1 MEPVWIAISIS
12 ALVVI
17 MVLLLISRRK
27 GNQIINPSNLFVLG
41 MSFVVLGI
49 IFGDERVIG
58 YSIAISIIAMVVIMV
73 LLLISR
79 RKSNQLINP
88 SNLFVLG
95 MSFVVLGIIFG
106 DERVIGYSFIGV
118 GVLLSVIDA
127 IRNRKQ

>member
-1 MEPVWIAISIS
+1 MEPVWIAISIA

-17 MVLLLISRRK
+17 MVLLLISRRRRK
-27 GNQIINPSNLFVLG
+27 QLLNPSNLFVLG

-58 YSIAISIIAMVVIMV
+58 Y
-73 LLLISR
+73 
-79 RKSNQLINP
+79 
-88 SNLFVLG
+88 LF
-95 MSFVVLGIIFG
+95 LGI
-106 DERVIGYSFIGV
+106 

>member
-1 MEPVWIAISIS
+1 MEPVWIAISIV

-27 GNQIINPSNLFVLG
+27 RKQILNPSNLL
-41 MSFVVLGI
+41 
-49 IFGDERVIG
+49 
-58 YSIAISIIAMVVIMV
+58 
-73 LLLISR
+73 
-79 RKSNQLINP
+79 
-88 SNLFVLG
+88 VLG